1 MNTGMKTTA
10 HQAKYFAHEIV
21 CFSNNHDAGDLTGA
35 LMNAQVDL
43 HPHQIDAA
51 LFALKHPLHE
61 GVMLADEVGLGKTIE
76 AGLTLC
82 QLWRSAGGV
91 CWWFVRHR
99 CASNGRRS
107 YTRNSPCPV

>member
-10 HQAKYFAHEIV
+10 HQTKYFAHEIV

-82 QLWRSAGGV
+82 QLIRLARL
-91 CWWFVRHR
+91 CALPLLVR
-99 CASNGRRS
+99 
-107 YTRNSPCPV
+107 RNCF